1 MNSVMGPNLLHVL
14 LEKAPL
20 LDFILLVLEL
30 DDEKQRLRAMWT
42 TALRDGERLERASRL
57 RANRLSGPTG

>member
-20 LDFILLVLEL
+20 LDFILPVLEL
-30 DDEKQRLRAMWT
+30 DDEKQRLWGHVDHSSQRWRKA
-42 TALRDGERLERASRL
+42 
-57 RANRLSGPTG
+57 